1 VKANLT
7 YSERVSLAHHDITLD
22 GRPARIADP
31 TAHRAV
37 IVAEHGL
44 VTRSWL
50 SAKRTIKNGGRFLT
64 QPQNPPAPPE
74 RAA

>member
-22 GRPARIADP
+22 GQPARIVDP
-31 TAHRAV
+31 TSSRAV
-37 IVAEHGL
+37 IVADHGR
-44 VTRSWL
+44 VARSWL

-64 QPQNPPAPPE
+64 QPPNPPAPPE
-74 RAA
+74 HTA